1 MVGPAEQGRSG
12 EGART
17 PADDVP
23 FAGTINL
30 MAHPMAA
37 FAAMSAIGLGFAS
50 QAFGMWAGALAASAE
65 AQRLSAEGVK
75 DVARPKNEVAAPPR
89 SRPELVSSNDLPRR
103 VPAKREA
110 RKDTLAPQRKMAET
124 APAAA
129 ARRDDLKA
137 ISGIGP
143 KLEKILNGLGI
154 TTYRQVVELTDE
166 QIAMLDSELGIAG
179 RIQRDGWIDQ
189 AQRLL

>member
-1 MVGPAEQGRSG
+1 MVGPVEKGRSAK
-12 EGART
+12 GADA

-30 MAHPMAA
+30 MVHPMASI
-37 FAAMSAIGLGFAS
+37 AAMSAIGLGFAS

-65 AQRLSAEGVK
+65 MQRRSAEGVK
-75 DVARPKNEVAAPPR
+75 TAGKPETKVPVPAR
-89 SRPELVSSNDLPRR
+89 SRPELVSSNDLPPRA
-103 VPAKREA
+103 PAKHEA
-110 RKDTLAPQRKMAET
+110 RKDTLAPQSKMAET

-129 ARRDDLKA
+129 ARQDDLKA
-137 ISGIGP
+137 IPGIGP

-154 TTYRQVVELTDE
+154 TTYRQVAELTDE
-166 QIAMLDSELGIAG
+166 QIAKLDSELGIAG

>member
-1 MVGPAEQGRSG
+1 MVERAEKGRGG
-12 EGART
+12 EGAPT

-23 FAGTINL
+23 FVGTINL
-30 MAHPMAA
+30 MMHPIAG
-37 FAAMSAIGLGFAS
+37 FAAMSAIGLAFAS

-65 AQRLSAEGVK
+65 TQRRSAEGVK
-75 DVARPKNEVAAPPR
+75 TAATPEPAAPVPAR
-89 SRPELVSSNDLPRR
+89 SRPELVSSNELPRR
-103 VPAKREA
+103 APAKSEA
-110 RKDTLAPQRKMAET
+110 RKDALAPQRKMAET

-129 ARRDDLKA
+129 VRQDDLKA

-154 TTYRQVVELTDE
+154 TTYRQVAELTDE
-166 QIAMLDSELGIAG
+166 QIAKLDSELGIAG

>member
-1 MVGPAEQGRSG
+1 MVGPAEKGRTG
-12 EGART
+12 EGAGA

-23 FAGTINL
+23 FAGTVNL
-30 MAHPMAA
+30 MVHPMAT

-65 AQRLSAEGVK
+65 MQRRSAEGVK
-75 DVARPKNEVAAPPR
+75 GLGTPDTEAPVPPR

-103 VPAKREA
+103 APAKREE
-110 RKDTLAPQRKMAET
+110 RKDALAPQRKMAET

-129 ARRDDLKA
+129 ARQDDLKA

-154 TTYRQVVELTDE
+154 TTYRQIAELTDE
-166 QIAMLDSELGIAG
+166 HVAKLDSELGIAG

>member
-1 MVGPAEQGRSG
+1 MAGPAEKERSG

-17 PADDVP
+17 SADDVP

-65 AQRLSAEGVK
+65 AQRRSAEGVK
-75 DVARPKNEVAAPPR
+75 DFTRPEAEAYVPAR

-103 VPAKREA
+103 APAKRGE
-110 RKDTLAPQRKMAET
+110 RKDALAPQRKMAET

-129 ARRDDLKA
+129 ARQDDLKT

-154 TTYRQVVELTDE
+154 TTYRQVAELTDE
-166 QIAMLDSELGIAG
+166 QIAKLDSELGIAG

-189 AQRLL
+189 AQRLV